1 MNKTTYKR
9 RNNTARNM
17 KTCSNSYSEKCKFHQ
32 YLLCTQNGKNYKLI
46 QTQVLTKI
54 SENGNTV
61 FLVRAKTVAA
71 IIKNC
76 CQYLKKLNTGIANDP
91 EILLLNT
98 YFRENSKGSH
108 SQSPNTI
115 YIKLKHT
122 RSIIHI
128 KN

>member
-71 IIKNC
+71 VIRNC

-108 SQSPNTI
+108 SHTKSKYHLYQVKTHT
-115 YIKLKHT
+115 KHHT
-122 RSIIHI
+122 H
-128 KN
+128 